1 MIRKPVVIPGV
12 LVKEIAPYGPL
23 ASNCTS
29 WIGNFI
35 FKICRLITIVFF
47 HTLRSQNV
55 NLINNLEFLTQ
66 QKSQQ
71 DSKIGTF
78 LVHPSQNH
86 LICPPKLYHPLTPP
100 SQKGWNG
107 TTILQNRP
115 SGRQETTSTATHLP
129 RSESKISAHAVTF
142 GDHDG
147 WMTWGG

>member
-1 MIRKPVVIPGV
+1 M
-12 LVKEIAPYGPL
+12 KEIAPYGPL

-78 LVHPSQNH
+78 LVHPSQKIKSFN
-86 LICPPKLYHPLTPP
+86 LSPKTVP
-100 SQKGWNG
+100 SPIYPQKKGWNHHHPPKPH
-107 TTILQNRP
+107 IRP
-115 SGRQETTSTATHLP
+115 PRKSRNHIHCYPPTALRIKDLSP
-129 RSESKISAHAVTF
+129 CCDLR
-142 GDHDG
+142 
-147 WMTWGG
+147 

>member
-55 NLINNLEFLTQ
+55 NLINNLEFLVQ
-66 QKSQQ
+66 QK
-71 DSKIGTF
+71 ITARF
-78 LVHPSQNH
+78 QNRH
-86 LICPPKLYHPLTPP
+86 VFGSPLPKSKLYHPLLPP
-100 SQKGWNG
+100 SQKGG
-107 TTILQNRP
+107 GTTTILQNRQ
-115 SGRQETTSTATHLP
+115 GRQETTSTATHLP

-147 WMTWGG
+147 

>member
-1 MIRKPVVIPGV
+1 M
-12 LVKEIAPYGPL
+12 KEIAPYGPL

-78 LVHPSQNH
+78 LVHPS
-86 LICPPKLYHPLTPP
+86 PKSPNLSPKTVP
-100 SQKGWNG
+100 SPIYPQKKGWNG
-107 TTILQNRP
+107 TTILQNLT

-129 RSESKISAHAVTF
+129 RSESKISAHAVTSTVTTT
-142 GDHDG
+142 DG
-147 WMTWGG
+147 